1 MAHLSLPPGPFPP
14 GREVVPLELSL
25 ETWGILEYGW
35 VPGGWVFSLPSSPCP
50 TVWSQVPEGPLC
62 PPAPG
67 PCRLTSWVLQGWA
80 HRSEGREGA
89 HTHRSRT
96 CRGWMPLVMRSDTMR
111 TWALCFG
118 SRGRSRG
125 VGRVSSRYSMMA
137 SCPEGSSETE

>member
-67 PCRLTSWVLQGWA
+67 PCRLTELGAAGVGSQERGKGGSPHTQEPHLQGLDAAGDEVRHHA
-80 HRSEGREGA
+80 HLGPLLRVPRQESRRGPGLLQILDDGQLSRE
-89 HTHRSRT
+89 
-96 CRGWMPLVMRSDTMR
+96 
-111 TWALCFG
+111 
-118 SRGRSRG
+118 
-125 VGRVSSRYSMMA
+125 
-137 SCPEGSSETE
+137 EQ